1 MGFKPEHSTWKP
13 GLSARLLL
21 LTLAFVMLAEALVF
35 MPSVSNFRKNWL
47 REHLVNA
54 WQIISLME
62 NVAPFEKL
70 SVNLQ
75 KELLHN
81 AMLHRITIW
90 RDGER
95 KSIFHKDV
103 TPWTKNRYNIEN
115 ASAFALILDALKVY
129 IMPPERIITVSGRP
143 SQATDDIM
151 EIIIDAS
158 GLKAD
163 MMKFGLNILGL
174 SIVISFITAFMVY
187 LALNLLLVKPMQKIT
202 ASMVNFSKHP
212 GESTLIIKPG
222 NRGDEIGIAER
233 ELASMQSQINA
244 MLRQKERLASLGSA
258 VSKINHDLRNI
269 LANAQIISDSL
280 GSVDEPTVQRLT
292 PRLISSLDRAIAL
305 CSDTLKY
312 GRTPEIPIAR
322 TTFKLA
328 RLVGEVGADLCT
340 DVIEWEND
348 IAPDLEVCADYDQ
361 LYRVLG
367 NLARNSMQAIGNM
380 EGAISIKA
388 GKRGERLEIYFSDTG
403 SGIEEGARKHLFD
416 AFRGSFH
423 KGGSG
428 LGLAISAEIVRAH
441 GGDIS
446 LLSARPATFCIRLPV
461 NR

>member
-1 MGFKPEHSTWKP
+1 
-13 GLSARLLL
+13 
-21 LTLAFVMLAEALVF
+21 
-35 MPSVSNFRKNWL
+35 
-47 REHLVNA
+47 
-54 WQIISLME
+54 
-62 NVAPFEKL
+62 
-70 SVNLQ
+70 
-75 KELLHN
+75 
-81 AMLHRITIW
+81 
-90 RDGER
+90 
-95 KSIFHKDV
+95 
-103 TPWTKNRYNIEN
+103 
-115 ASAFALILDALKVY
+115 
-129 IMPPERIITVSGRP
+129 
-143 SQATDDIM
+143 
-151 EIIIDAS
+151 
-158 GLKAD
+158 
-163 MMKFGLNILGL
+163 
-174 SIVISFITAFMVY
+174 
-187 LALNLLLVKPMQKIT
+187 
-202 ASMVNFSKHP
+202 
-212 GESTLIIKPG
+212 
-222 NRGDEIGIAER
+222 
-233 ELASMQSQINA
+233 MQSQINA